1 MISLLNNYLF
11 KDLEILNSM
20 VQNSSQTLMIS
31 DMGLSM
37 SVPTHLLRMSSPV
50 LSVLLDQPPCLTT
63 SLILPDADIKTLA
76 VLIELLSKGKT
87 KESSSSMISPL
98 NDLADLL
105 GISNFNVDAKE
116 IANSAHD
123 SRKPLKKEEKVNRGL
138 ESGKPQQK
146 DVINLNDTL
155 NADPTDVEEN
165 KSICFK
171 CDKTFSSSSNL
182 IFHICTHFTDDLKVF
197 IEEDQSCG
205 ICSEKFLSIQGLL
218 RHIGITHGK
227 LEDILTSS
235 GLPTTVTGRRNVI
248 ASGRNRVRKNHEIK
262 ELFQCSLCE
271 KEMPSASALTM
282 HLIGSHNFL
291 REVRERYQALYQDN
305 TCVLCQKR
313 FAKSSIWQHLGSV
326 HNKLDEILLEKGL
339 KPVRRQKMKRVKSE
353 VDVETES
360 AGINI
365 LDTLLFE
372 DVDKDILD
380 LNVIE

>member
-1 MISLLNNYLF
+1 
-11 KDLEILNSM
+11 M

-63 SLILPDADIKTLA
+63 SLILPDAYIKTLA

-138 ESGKPQQK
+138 KSGKPQQK

-197 IEEDQSCG
+197 IEEDQSCRNMQREVPLYSRPTETHWNHSRKTG
-205 ICSEKFLSIQGLL
+205 GYFDKQWFAYNRHWEEKCHCQWKKQSEK
-218 RHIGITHGK
+218 
-227 LEDILTSS
+227 
-235 GLPTTVTGRRNVI
+235 
-248 ASGRNRVRKNHEIK
+248 
-262 ELFQCSLCE
+262 
-271 KEMPSASALTM
+271 
-282 HLIGSHNFL
+282 
-291 REVRERYQALYQDN
+291 
-305 TCVLCQKR
+305 
-313 FAKSSIWQHLGSV
+313 
-326 HNKLDEILLEKGL
+326 
-339 KPVRRQKMKRVKSE
+339 
-353 VDVETES
+353 ES
-360 AGINI
+360 
-365 LDTLLFE
+365 
-372 DVDKDILD
+372 
-380 LNVIE
+380 